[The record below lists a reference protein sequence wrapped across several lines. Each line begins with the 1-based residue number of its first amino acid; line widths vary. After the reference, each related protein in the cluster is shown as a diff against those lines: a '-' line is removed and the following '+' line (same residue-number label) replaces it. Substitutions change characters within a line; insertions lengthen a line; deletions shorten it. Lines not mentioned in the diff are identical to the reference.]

1 MTEFKK
7 KLAGAFRWTS
17 AHPSLSASVS
27 DEGGLLPNRM
37 QTPKVQQ
44 RWWDGFRWRDHNPE
58 DFVDEPDFLDRL
70 TAARS
75 ARDPEFPARV
85 AAARARLVA
94 ERVPDCTEQGRDQL
108 DGLEDAFRESQRA
121 CKNFRRSI
129 IEFEHRNSVLSAR
142 IVRLEKKAVETTNRA
157 ARDRYKAKE
166 KINVLEAT
174 CARWEA
180 RAQVGL
186 GAAAEAS
193 IDAAKAI
200 ASLTRQRDRI
210 AARETKAGEKAL
222 LRRRMLEREIDDLDE
237 YCELLERFASKKA
250 KGKAQRKF
258 DKRRRDKAASGF
270 APGQKLIVGPNT
282 VTFTGAEFAEG
293 CADAE
298 GFPPLVPNDD
308 ADRAENLKHD
318 LEHKGWRDD

>member
-94 ERVPDCTEQGRDQL
+94 ERVPDSTEQGRDQL

-142 IVRLEKKAVETTNRA
+142 IHELYDENKELKATIV
-157 ARDRYKAKE
+157 
-166 KINVLEAT
+166 
-174 CARWEA
+174 
-180 RAQVGL
+180 RAQKAAHEPVD
-186 GAAAEAS
+186 GAE
-193 IDAAKAI
+193 
-200 ASLTRQRDRI
+200 RI
-210 AARETKAGEKAL
+210 RELEGEQEKAL

-250 KGKAQRKF
+250 KGKAQRKIE
-258 DKRRRDKAASGF
+258 KRRVRRDKM
-270 APGQKLIVGPNT
+270 IPNSE
-282 VTFTGAEFAEG
+282 VFT
-293 CADAE
+293 
-298 GFPPLVPNDD
+298 GFPPLIPNDD

>member
-94 ERVPDCTEQGRDQL
+94 ESTEL
-108 DGLEDAFRESQRA
+108 SN
-121 CKNFRRSI
+121 KM
-129 IEFEHRNSVLSAR
+129 LSAR
-142 IVRLEKKAVETTNRA
+142 IHELYDENKELKATIV
-157 ARDRYKAKE
+157 
-166 KINVLEAT
+166 
-174 CARWEA
+174 
-180 RAQVGL
+180 RAQKAAHEPVD
-186 GAAAEAS
+186 GAE
-193 IDAAKAI
+193 
-200 ASLTRQRDRI
+200 RI
-210 AARETKAGEKAL
+210 RELEGEQEKAL
-222 LRRRMLEREIDDLDE
+222 RGLRALPLVREADL
-237 YCELLERFASKKA
+237 
-250 KGKAQRKF
+250 
-258 DKRRRDKAASGF
+258 
-270 APGQKLIVGPNT
+270 T
-282 VTFTGAEFAEG
+282 
-293 CADAE
+293 

-308 ADRAENLKHD
+308 ADRAENPL
-318 LEHKGWRDD
+318 GG